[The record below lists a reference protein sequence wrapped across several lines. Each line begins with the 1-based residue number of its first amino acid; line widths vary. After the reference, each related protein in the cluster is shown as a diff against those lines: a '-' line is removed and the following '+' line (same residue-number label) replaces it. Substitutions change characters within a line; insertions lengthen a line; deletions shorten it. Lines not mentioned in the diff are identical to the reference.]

1 MFKKY
6 WYCYISFSVLFLKVI
21 FKLLFICPEKAPSV
35 ALSRPESGLSAEEEE
50 LDEKEKQV
58 EEKQPDETELEQP
71 TETRTSSRNS
81 ITGISNMITVFGE
94 FIQWN

>member
-1 MFKKY
+1 M
-6 WYCYISFSVLFLKVI
+6 
-21 FKLLFICPEKAPSV
+21 FKLLFICLEKALSV
-35 ALSRPESGLSAEEEE
+35 ASSRSESGLSGAEEE

-81 ITGISNMITVFGE
+81 ITGISNMIIVF
-94 FIQWN
+94 